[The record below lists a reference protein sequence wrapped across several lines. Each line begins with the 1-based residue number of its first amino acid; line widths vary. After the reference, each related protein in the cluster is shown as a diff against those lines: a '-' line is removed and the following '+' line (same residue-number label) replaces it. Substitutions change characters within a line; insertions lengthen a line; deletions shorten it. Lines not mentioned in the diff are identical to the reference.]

1 MGEGERER
9 TGEYE
14 ETRTPVEEVLA
25 GIWAEVLKVE
35 RIGAEENFFE
45 MGGHSLLA
53 TQVMSRVREGFG
65 VEIALRELFEHPT
78 VRELGERIEEE
89 LRGGAGKGG
98 GRIERVSRE
107 GLMPLS
113 FAQQRLWFIDQ
124 LDPDTH
130 LYNIPAAVRLG
141 GQLNLA
147 ALEQTLSEI
156 LRRHEVL
163 RTVFAEVD
171 RQPVQV
177 IREAGAMRLEVTDL
191 SVLPQQEREA
201 EARRLAREE
210 AQRAFNLATGPLMR
224 ASVLRLGDEEHI
236 ILFTMHHIISDGW
249 SMGVLVREVATLYSA
264 FHSGEPSPLAELP
277 VQYADYAHWQRGWLQ
292 GEVLEQH
299 LSYWRGQLADAPAVL
314 ELPTDRQRPAVQT
327 FNGASQSFML
337 STELAQG
344 LKDLS
349 RREGVTLY
357 MTLLAA
363 FQTLLYRYSGQE
375 DILVGSPIANRNR
388 GETEALIGFFVNTLV
403 LRSRINPAGS
413 FRELL
418 RQVRETA
425 LGAYTHQDVPLEKLV
440 EELQPERSLS
450 HSPLFQVVFTL
461 QNTPMEALELPGLSL
476 SSISDQ
482 RQSAKYDLVLNM
494 VDLEQGLVTSL
505 EYNTDLFDASSITR
519 MLIHFERLLES
530 IVSLP
535 GESLSAL
542 EFFSEEEKTLIE
554 ETINIEELD
563 KSFSF

>member
-1 MGEGERER
+1 
-9 TGEYE
+9 
-14 ETRTPVEEVLA
+14 
-25 GIWAEVLKVE
+25 
-35 RIGAEENFFE
+35 
-45 MGGHSLLA
+45 
-53 TQVMSRVREGFG
+53 
-65 VEIALRELFEHPT
+65 
-78 VRELGERIEEE
+78 
-89 LRGGAGKGG
+89 
-98 GRIERVSRE
+98 
-107 GLMPLS
+107 
-113 FAQQRLWFIDQ
+113 
-124 LDPDTH
+124 
-130 LYNIPAAVRLG
+130 
-141 GQLNLA
+141 
-147 ALEQTLSEI
+147 
-156 LRRHEVL
+156 
-163 RTVFAEVD
+163 
-171 RQPVQV
+171 
-177 IREAGAMRLEVTDL
+177 
-191 SVLPQQEREA
+191 
-201 EARRLAREE
+201 
-210 AQRAFNLATGPLMR
+210 MR

-277 VQYADYAHWQRGWLQ
+277 VQYADYAHWQRERLQ

-535 GESLSAL
+535 GESLNAL